1 MEPTGVVDE
10 DRLVAAAA
18 LQLLQCGSG
27 WRARDLVKILV
38 KIMVLS
44 LKQTSRFEDHGK
56 PDYGPAP
63 AQGGGYWHSNCRR
76 QYEHPTLPCYPK
88 TPRGSRSH

>member
-10 DRLVAAAA
+10 DRLVAV
-18 LQLLQCGSG
+18 QLLQCGSG

-44 LKQTSRFEDHGK
+44 LKQTSLRRDS
-56 PDYGPAP
+56 GPAP
-63 AQGGGYWHSNCRR
+63 THGAAG
-76 QYEHPTLPCYPK
+76 T
-88 TPRGSRSH
+88 